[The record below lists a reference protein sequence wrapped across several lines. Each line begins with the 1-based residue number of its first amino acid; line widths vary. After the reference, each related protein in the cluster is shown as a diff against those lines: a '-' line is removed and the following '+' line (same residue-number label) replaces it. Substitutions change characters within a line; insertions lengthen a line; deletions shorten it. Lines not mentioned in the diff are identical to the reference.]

1 MFQIKINNDEK
12 EKDYLVFGEK
22 EFNIIFHPTTHCIS
36 CPNYYELNVI
46 PGERPVI
53 QCTNIEPI
61 IIEDNPITNNG
72 FNTINISF
80 GEAITP
86 EEYETLYELYLEQ
99 MKENPTP
106 EYLKEQEIKEDIER
120 AKKLVKKTK
129 RA

>member
-1 MFQIKINNDEK
+1 MFKIKINNNEQ
-12 EKDYLVFGEK
+12 EKDYAVFSER
-22 EFNIIFHPTTHCIS
+22 EFTIITKLTTFFIT
-36 CPNYYELNVI
+36 CPNYYELNII
-46 PGERPVI
+46 PTETPVI

-61 IIEDNPITNNG
+61 IIEDNPITENG
-72 FNTINISF
+72 FNKINISF

>member
-1 MFQIKINNDEK
+1 MFNIKIDNGDK
-12 EKDYLVFGEK
+12 EKSYTVFK
-22 EFNIIFHPTTHCIS
+22 EREFTIIGTCTNNIIT
-36 CPNYYELNVI
+36 CPSYYELNII
-46 PGERPVI
+46 PSATPVI
-53 QCTNIEPI
+53 TYTNIEPI
-61 IIEDNPITNNG
+61 IIDENPITEKG
-72 FNTINISF
+72 FNTVNISF

-106 EYLKEQEIKEDIER
+106 EYSKKTEIKDEIEQ

>member
-1 MFQIKINNDEK
+1 MFKIKINNNEQ
-12 EKDYLVFGEK
+12 EKDYAVFSER
-22 EFNIIFHPTTHCIS
+22 EFTIITKPTTFFIT

-61 IIEDNPITNNG
+61 IIEDNPITENG
-72 FNTINISF
+72 FNKINISF
-80 GEAITP
+80 GEVITP

>member
-1 MFQIKINNDEK
+1 MFKIKINNNEQ
-12 EKDYLVFGEK
+12 EKDYAVFSER
-22 EFNIIFHPTTHCIS
+22 EFTIITKPTTFFIT

-61 IIEDNPITNNG
+61 IIEDNPITENG
-72 FNTINISF
+72 FNKINISF
-80 GEAITP
+80 GEVITT

>member
-1 MFQIKINNDEK
+1 MFNIKINNGDK
-12 EKDYLVFGEK
+12 EKNYFVFGEK
-22 EFNIIFHPTTHCIS
+22 EFNIIFRPMEHCIS
-36 CPNYYELNVI
+36 CPNYYELHVI
-46 PGERPVI
+46 PSEIPVI

-61 IIEDNPITNNG
+61 IIEENPITEKG
-72 FNTINISF
+72 FNTVNISF

-106 EYLKEQEIKEDIER
+106 EYSKKTEIKDDIEQ